1 MLYKWLSPQPDE
13 GDCVGESHSVRMLPI
28 VGGSSDL
35 HQLYSP
41 VDSRLDAQYNPQYFK
56 LRPRRETNRQPEA
69 SHGGGRLYHLVHPGV
84 HTQICHQPLQ
94 VAVREGR
101 DEHHRRVSHPAVLRL
116 LVPDR
121 IK

>member
-69 SHGGGRLYHLVHPGV
+69 GHGGGRLYHLVHPGV
-84 HTQICHQPLQ
+84 HSSVKFFLNMLPIAHSVLGLQ
-94 VAVREGR
+94 GQHKSVTF
-101 DEHHRRVSHPAVLRL
+101 
-116 LVPDR
+116 
-121 IK
+121 